1 MDGQTDEPSYRDAR
15 THLKTMY
22 PGTDESRFFP
32 FTVAS
37 TQVDPLLE
45 EQFQTGR
52 ILAAISSRPGQ
63 VGRADGYILEGKELE
78 FYIRKL
84 KAKKGK

>member
-1 MDGQTDEPSYRDAR
+1 MI
-15 THLKTMY
+15 
-22 PGTDESRFFP
+22 FFQPTP
-32 FTVAS
+32 FLPPLLS
-37 TQVDPLLE
+37 LIYQVDPLLE

>member
-1 MDGQTDEPSYRDAR
+1 MLRINPLDKSPTVLINLVAR
-15 THLKTMY
+15 EISHPPLV
-22 PGTDESRFFP
+22 S
-32 FTVAS
+32 V
-37 TQVDPLLE
+37 QVDPLLE

-52 ILAAISSRPGQ
+52 VLAAISSRPGQ